1 LKNFIG
7 MLDSRH
13 LKKFR
18 SDSEKN
24 ILNEIE
30 TIRELAHNSP
40 LEELKN
46 KTVKN

>member
-1 LKNFIG
+1 
-7 MLDSRH
+7 MLDDKD

-24 ILNEIE
+24 ILNEME
-30 TIRELAHNSP
+30 TIRELAHYSP
-40 LEELKN
+40 LGELKN